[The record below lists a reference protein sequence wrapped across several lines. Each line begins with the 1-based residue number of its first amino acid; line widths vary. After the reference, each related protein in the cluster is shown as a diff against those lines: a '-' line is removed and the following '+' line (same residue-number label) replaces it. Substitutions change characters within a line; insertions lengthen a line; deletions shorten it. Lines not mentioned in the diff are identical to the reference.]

1 MLGTEGDNSEVIYFM
16 CGECQT
22 SLTVDQSF
30 AGVTGPCPSCGR
42 DVTAPHPG
50 NPHSVAPQGI
60 VLRPRAIKKRSG
72 ATGDGAVVAQ
82 SSGQS
87 RSSSSR
93 GQMAVR
99 PDTGLSESH
108 QEKVEVAAI
117 VKMLIAGLL
126 VFAVVFIVG
135 YLLKSQFQGL

>member
-1 MLGTEGDNSEVIYFM
+1 
-16 CGECQT
+16 
-22 SLTVDQSF
+22 
-30 AGVTGPCPSCGR
+30 
-42 DVTAPHPG
+42 
-50 NPHSVAPQGI
+50 
-60 VLRPRAIKKRSG
+60 
-72 ATGDGAVVAQ
+72 
-82 SSGQS
+82 
-87 RSSSSR
+87 
-93 GQMAVR
+93 MAVR

>member
-1 MLGTEGDNSEVIYFM
+1 MLGTEGDNSEVIHFM

-42 DVTAPHPG
+42 DVTAPH
-50 NPHSVAPQGI
+50 SLASQGI

-87 RSSSSR
+87 RSSSSL

-108 QEKVEVAAI
+108 QEKVEIAAI

-135 YLLKSQFQGL
+135 YFLKSQFQGL

>member
-1 MLGTEGDNSEVIYFM
+1 MLGTEGDNSEVIHFM

-42 DVTAPHPG
+42 DVTAPHLG
-50 NPHSVAPQGI
+50 NPRSVAPQGI

-87 RSSSSR
+87 RSSSSL

-135 YLLKSQFQGL
+135 YFLKSQFQGL